1 MEKQRSLS
9 KQLCVQSNG
18 DDMKIF
24 INVILTILVFLAVS
38 AGITKIILMPQDV
51 EFFGEY
57 GFTNPILIAYGV
69 VQLLGGVLLALP
81 KTRIIGAVLVAIT
94 FLISAVILVMSGNI
108 PVTIITLIFAAL
120 LVFIIKQSLNEKN
133 Q

>member
-1 MEKQRSLS
+1 
-9 KQLCVQSNG
+9 
-18 DDMKIF
+18 MKIF